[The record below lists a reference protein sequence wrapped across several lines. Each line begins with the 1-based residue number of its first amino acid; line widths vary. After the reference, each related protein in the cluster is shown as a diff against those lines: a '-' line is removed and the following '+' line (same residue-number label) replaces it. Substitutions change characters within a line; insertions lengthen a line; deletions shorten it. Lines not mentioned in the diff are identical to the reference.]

1 MFARQA
7 VNGARRGVRQ
17 MSSHGNPQ
25 QVFAEK
31 EMWLKTTAFMGGAII
46 IPYTIFVMG
55 KELSHMAHGHHEE
68 HVTYPHMHVRR
79 KAFPWVRLGTG
90 APSHARPPGLWGA
103 KGVRSTSQRTAL
115 YAHALPT
122 PTRTCA
128 GGKPVRFLRHECVG
142 VGASPLASTC
152 VGR

>member
-46 IPYTIFVMG
+46 LPYSIFVMG

-79 KAFPWVRLGTG
+79 KAFPWVRLAGRG
-90 APSHARPPGLWGA
+90 
-103 KGVRSTSQRTAL
+103 
-115 YAHALPT
+115 ALPPAVRWAPQGFSGAQGVLPALNLQT
-122 PTRTCA
+122 PFFLSFHPPLRTCA
-128 GGKPVRFLRHECVG
+128 GCKPVRL
-142 VGASPLASTC
+142 L
-152 VGR
+152 